1 MDEIQIY
8 RKIKELSEEL
18 NLKGISYTRSDLA
31 YEIKKLGIRED
42 SMLLSEWVWKAYV
55 HYGKSEKIRKAFVN
69 NEKKRYVVDEFLIYP
84 LTEQGYTEEL
94 SAVLENILDE
104 SQNALQLLEHSISK
118 ALQNETV
125 KKENGIM
132 SMITGTKGIL
142 DVHTTAASV
151 FQRYTDMVNAY
162 DIAKEEVKVV
172 ISDFVGLR
180 NYVNEI
186 YCRYALALTDIFGD
200 SIKIV
205 SPELF
210 DFNSIQYLDVQGMLQ
225 NVQLE
230 YNQVMEKCGELMN
243 SISENFSNSLN
254 SASGIYRQ
262 AGNKKVGLML
272 AGIEML
278 NHYLNAEQ
286 RTNELHVQLLTLKN
300 NVKHDAT
307 RIKGDM
313 GRLLL
318 IYKGMNDLHIPR
330 AEAFYRYSR
339 QVLESDL
346 NRLVE
351 TLYNTPELS
360 SLKHEREELLERQKA
375 TNRIISDSQLNIDY
389 YTSHIAECETLIDS
403 MRPQYVKAKSTK
415 PSKPFFLL
423 NLFSLGA
430 LSKKYHREIAEWYY
444 SCQPVIKQYEELQV
458 DINLDKEDM
467 AVHRKAYENGIKEM
481 KAVHLRLE
489 QSSRDMMKAIHADKE
504 TKKKIVRQLDMLIKL
519 LRVAKEITET
529 RLDEKLINEV
539 TITDYQNEKLP
550 EEITQ
555 NIQMFSQILGDT
567 IQVDLSFAQHS
578 LDEMGDG
585 ENDSYLAGDLQT
597 VAQNATIQNAV
608 SLFKSWID
616 LQTRKIESRITVEKY
631 DMELSKLQEQFR
643 KDMQAIDDKSAV
655 LRKALKQ
662 INVSQSD
669 RQLREGLLALADIQ
683 DNLTDKGWD
692 NFFNGTKTIEI

>member
-1 MDEIQIY
+1 M
-8 RKIKELSEEL
+8 
-18 NLKGISYTRSDLA
+18 
-31 YEIKKLGIRED
+31 
-42 SMLLSEWVWKAYV
+42 
-55 HYGKSEKIRKAFVN
+55 
-69 NEKKRYVVDEFLIYP
+69 
-84 LTEQGYTEEL
+84 
-94 SAVLENILDE
+94 
-104 SQNALQLLEHSISK
+104 
-118 ALQNETV
+118 
-125 KKENGIM
+125 
-132 SMITGTKGIL
+132 
-142 DVHTTAASV
+142 
-151 FQRYTDMVNAY
+151 
-162 DIAKEEVKVV
+162 
-172 ISDFVGLR
+172 
-180 NYVNEI
+180 
-186 YCRYALALTDIFGD
+186 
-200 SIKIV
+200 
-205 SPELF
+205 
-210 DFNSIQYLDVQGMLQ
+210 
-225 NVQLE
+225 
-230 YNQVMEKCGELMN
+230 
-243 SISENFSNSLN
+243 
-254 SASGIYRQ
+254 
-262 AGNKKVGLML
+262 
-272 AGIEML
+272 
-278 NHYLNAEQ
+278 
-286 RTNELHVQLLTLKN
+286 
-300 NVKHDAT
+300 
-307 RIKGDM
+307 
-313 GRLLL
+313 
-318 IYKGMNDLHIPR
+318 
-330 AEAFYRYSR
+330 
-339 QVLESDL
+339 
-346 NRLVE
+346 
-351 TLYNTPELS
+351 
-360 SLKHEREELLERQKA
+360 
-375 TNRIISDSQLNIDY
+375 
-389 YTSHIAECETLIDS
+389 
-403 MRPQYVKAKSTK
+403 
-415 PSKPFFLL
+415 
-423 NLFSLGA
+423 GA

-692 NFFNGTKTIEI
+692 DFFNGTKTIEI

>member
-1 MDEIQIY
+1 
-8 RKIKELSEEL
+8 
-18 NLKGISYTRSDLA
+18 
-31 YEIKKLGIRED
+31 
-42 SMLLSEWVWKAYV
+42 
-55 HYGKSEKIRKAFVN
+55 
-69 NEKKRYVVDEFLIYP
+69 
-84 LTEQGYTEEL
+84 
-94 SAVLENILDE
+94 
-104 SQNALQLLEHSISK
+104 
-118 ALQNETV
+118 
-125 KKENGIM
+125 
-132 SMITGTKGIL
+132 
-142 DVHTTAASV
+142 
-151 FQRYTDMVNAY
+151 MVNAY

-692 NFFNGTKTIEI
+692 DFFNGTKTIEI